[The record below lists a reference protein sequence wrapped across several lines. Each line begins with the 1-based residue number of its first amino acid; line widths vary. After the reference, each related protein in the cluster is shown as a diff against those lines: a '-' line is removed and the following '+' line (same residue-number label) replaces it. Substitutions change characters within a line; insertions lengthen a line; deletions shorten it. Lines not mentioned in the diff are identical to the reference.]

1 MKLAALLVSSALALM
16 SGAAPAHHSFAM
28 FDQDNPIELEGTVQ
42 EFKFSSP
49 HSFILLR
56 VKEQDGNVTVWNL
69 EAGSPTALSR
79 EGWTAKTIKAGD
91 EVRVTVEPLRSGAPG
106 GAWNV
111 NKIKYK
117 DGQPIAVTH

>member
-16 SGAAPAHHSFAM
+16 SGAALAHHSFAM

-42 EFKFSSP
+42 EFKWTSP

-91 EVRVTVEPLRSGAPG
+91 EVRLTVEPLRSGAPG

-117 DGQPIAVTH
+117 DGRPIAVTH